1 MLAKKILK
9 FLLIVSISFCFLS
22 NSFAIEPYLFVQETV
37 NSASEAL
44 NKRLSKEEKM
54 EKLKIIAKKTVD
66 IQGIGNYSLGTYR
79 KTISDQKKDEYFD
92 IFEQYF
98 LKSFASRLAEYTDP
112 KIRVDS
118 QKKLNKKYT
127 MVSSTL
133 LSTAKRP
140 EVKIDWRIVTKN
152 PDNPLIIDVIIEGVS
167 LAKVQREEFNSII
180 QNNENNIDALLSNL
194 KDFVNKEQ

>member
-1 MLAKKILK
+1 MLTKKILK
-9 FLLIVSISFCFLS
+9 FLLLVSINFCFIP
-22 NSFAIEPYLFVQETV
+22 NSFAITPYLFVQET
-37 NSASEAL
+37 ADEATEAL

-66 IQGIGNYSLGTYR
+66 VKGIGNYSLGAYR
-79 KTISDQKKDEYFD
+79 KTISDQQKDEYFE

-118 QKKLNKKYT
+118 QKKLNDKYT

-133 LSTAKRP
+133 LATSEKA
-140 EVKIDWRIVTKN
+140 EIKIDWRVVTKN

-180 QNNENNIDALLSNL
+180 QSNDGNINALFKTLREFVEN
-194 KDFVNKEQ
+194 K

>member
-1 MLAKKILK
+1 MLSKKILK
-9 FLLIVSISFCFLS
+9 FLLILSISFCFLS

-79 KTISDQKKDEYFD
+79 KIISDQKKDEYFD

-98 LKSFASRLAEYTDP
+98 LISFSSRLAEYTDP

-118 QKKLNKKYT
+118 QKKLNDKYT

-133 LSTAKRP
+133 LGTDKKP
-140 EVKIDWRIVTKN
+140 EIKIDWRVITKN
-152 PDNPLIIDVIIEGVS
+152 PDKPLIIDVVIEGVS
-167 LAKVQREEFNSII
+167 LAKVQKEEFSSII
-180 QNNENNIDALLSNL
+180 KNNDGDINALFDDL
-194 KDFVNKEQ
+194 KEFVEKE

>member
-1 MLAKKILK
+1 MLTKKILK
-9 FLLIVSISFCFLS
+9 FLLLVSINFCFIP
-22 NSFAIEPYLFVQETV
+22 NSFAITPYLFVQET
-37 NSASEAL
+37 ADEATEAL

-66 IQGIGNYSLGTYR
+66 VKGIGSYSLGTHR
-79 KTISDQKKDEYFD
+79 KTISDQQKDEYFE

-118 QKKLNKKYT
+118 QKKLNDKYT

-133 LSTAKRP
+133 LATSEKA
-140 EVKIDWRIVTKN
+140 EIKIDWRVVTKN

-180 QNNENNIDALLSNL
+180 QSNDGNINALFKTLREFVEN
-194 KDFVNKEQ
+194 K

>member
-1 MLAKKILK
+1 MLTKKILK
-9 FLLIVSISFCFLS
+9 FLLLVSINFCFIP
-22 NSFAIEPYLFVQETV
+22 NSFAITPYLFVQET
-37 NSASEAL
+37 ADEATEAL

-66 IQGIGNYSLGTYR
+66 VKGIGNYSLGTHR
-79 KTISDQKKDEYFD
+79 KTISDQQKDEYFD

-118 QKKLNKKYT
+118 QKKLNDKYT

-133 LSTAKRP
+133 LATSEKA
-140 EVKIDWRIVTKN
+140 EIKIDWRVVTKN

-180 QNNENNIDALLSNL
+180 QSNDGNINALFKTLREFVEN
-194 KDFVNKEQ
+194 K

>member
-1 MLAKKILK
+1 MLTKKIWK
-9 FLLIVSISFCFLS
+9 FLLLVSINFCFLS

-79 KTISDQKKDEYFD
+79 KTISDQKKDEYFY

-98 LKSFASRLAEYTDP
+98 LISFASRLAEYTDP

-118 QKKLNKKYT
+118 QKN
-127 MVSSTL
+127 
-133 LSTAKRP
+133 
-140 EVKIDWRIVTKN
+140 
-152 PDNPLIIDVIIEGVS
+152 
-167 LAKVQREEFNSII
+167 
-180 QNNENNIDALLSNL
+180 
-194 KDFVNKEQ
+194 